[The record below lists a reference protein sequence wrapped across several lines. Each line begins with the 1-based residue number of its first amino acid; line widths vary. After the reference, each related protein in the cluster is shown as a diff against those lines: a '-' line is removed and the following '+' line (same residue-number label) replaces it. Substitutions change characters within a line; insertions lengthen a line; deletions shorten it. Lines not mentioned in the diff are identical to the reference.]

1 MPESDPIIINETA
14 AQPIVLTPASPVYV
28 TGGSNY
34 TLPPANATALGGVQI
49 GSGIAFNANGLISVT
64 YAGLADK
71 PDLSVY
77 LTTAAA
83 NSTYLPIANFTY
95 NNLPGKPTFS
105 NVAFS
110 GSYNDL
116 FGTPNLTVYLT
127 IATANATYQPLG
139 NYLTA
144 ANLTF
149 NNLTG
154 KPTTLS
160 GYGITDAYPLSGN
173 PSGFLVASNL
183 TVYAP
188 LANPAFTGVPTAPN
202 AANGTASNQVSTTQF
217 VANTVSGY
225 APKAT
230 AVTLNGIETLT
241 NKTLSNATMT
251 GTQYF
256 NGTAADKVQL
266 KSPRETFTSPT
277 ISSGTLTLDLVSGTL
292 FKVSLNAAI
301 STIVIANTPSSVLF
315 AFILEFTA
323 DGTSRAVTWP
333 ASFVWL
339 SGSPPIVPSANGAIL
354 ALVLYTTDGGT
365 TWLAGRAGSA

>member
-1 MPESDPIIINETA
+1 MSQSLIIRKSSGTSLTIIRTGANSGGTA
-14 AQPIVLTPASPVYV
+14 YV
-28 TGGSNY
+28 
-34 TLPPANATALGGVQI
+34 LPPANATALGGVMI
-49 GSGIAFNANGLISVT
+49 GSGITVDANGSISVT
-64 YAGLADK
+64 YAGLPDK
-71 PDLSVY
+71 PDLTVY

-83 NSTYLPIANFTY
+83 N
-95 NNLPGKPTFS
+95 
-105 NVAFS
+105 
-110 GSYNDL
+110 
-116 FGTPNLTVYLT
+116 
-127 IATANATYQPLG
+127 ATYQAKG
-139 NYLTA
+139 DYLTA

-154 KPTTLS
+154 KPTTLA

-202 AANGTASNQVSTTQF
+202 AANGTTSNQVATTQF

-225 APKAT
+225 ATKAT

-256 NGTAADKVQL
+256 NGTTADKVQL

-277 ISSGTLTLDLVSGTL
+277 ISSGTLALDLVSGTL

-301 STIVIANTPSSVLF
+301 STIAIANTPPSVLF

-339 SGSPPIVPSANGAIL
+339 SGSPPVVPSANGAIL

-365 TWLAGRAGSA
+365 TWLAGRAGAA